1 MTRPTHTALLEAF
14 LAPHIAAG
22 AAKGQSPSTAIQ
34 HLTGDYRSLASLRKK
49 AAALDAKCKQIEQ
62 NAGDNPA

>member
-1 MTRPTHTALLEAF
+1 MTRQTFTEALESRLKPIIE
-14 LAPHIAAG
+14 AG